1 MFDISKYFD
10 RENLR
15 DCMSELYACGIKG
28 KLYKLLFNLNKDTE
42 ISVKTAVGNTE
53 YTEVDECLGQGTNEG
68 AVISAVNLDGGIKR
82 FFDDSKT
89 EVVYHDLKVGPCV
102 FQDDVARLSEDIDSA
117 KDGIERIKEMA
128 EHKLMDFNYDKSVL
142 VLIGSEKFRKS
153 IKQQLEREPIIFCN
167 QPMRLSESAKYLGD
181 YIGYSLSESV
191 FQTVLKRRGLVKR
204 LISEIKVTINDYRS
218 EVMGEKKLV

>member
-1 MFDISKYFD
+1 
-10 RENLR
+10 
-15 DCMSELYACGIKG
+15 
-28 KLYKLLFNLNKDTE
+28 
-42 ISVKTAVGNTE
+42 
-53 YTEVDECLGQGTNEG
+53 
-68 AVISAVNLDGGIKR
+68 
-82 FFDDSKT
+82 
-89 EVVYHDLKVGPCV
+89 
-102 FQDDVARLSEDIDSA
+102 
-117 KDGIERIKEMA
+117 MA